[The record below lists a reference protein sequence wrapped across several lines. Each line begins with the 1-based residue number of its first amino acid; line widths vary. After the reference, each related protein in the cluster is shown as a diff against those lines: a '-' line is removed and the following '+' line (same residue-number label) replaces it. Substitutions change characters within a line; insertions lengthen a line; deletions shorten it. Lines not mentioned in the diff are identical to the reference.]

1 MVLALGNRQ
10 DSTWLSHRLSIS
22 KWSFCQ
28 NRYKQDS
35 QSSATQLLAAI
46 ELLDSPLYENTLVPL
61 LQRTTPI
68 NYTETLREKS
78 ALRRWRFWRYFIRIP
93 RRPTVT
99 ITLVKSQHLLELL
112 LWADVWSA
120 ATGLLTAVGCTWVK
134 AGVALAADHLV
145 AVVLLSQDTEGRLN
159 DTTTETKDQVE
170 GRLLLD
176 VVVGKGAAVL
186 QLLAGKDQTLLI
198 WGDSFFVLNKS

>member
-1 MVLALGNRQ
+1 M
-10 DSTWLSHRLSIS
+10 
-22 KWSFCQ
+22 
-28 NRYKQDS
+28 
-35 QSSATQLLAAI
+35 
-46 ELLDSPLYENTLVPL
+46 
-61 LQRTTPI
+61 
-68 NYTETLREKS
+68 
-78 ALRRWRFWRYFIRIP
+78 
-93 RRPTVT
+93 
-99 ITLVKSQHLLELL
+99 
-112 LWADVWSA
+112 
-120 ATGLLTAVGCTWVK
+120 K

>member
-1 MVLALGNRQ
+1 M
-10 DSTWLSHRLSIS
+10 
-22 KWSFCQ
+22 
-28 NRYKQDS
+28 
-35 QSSATQLLAAI
+35 
-46 ELLDSPLYENTLVPL
+46 
-61 LQRTTPI
+61 
-68 NYTETLREKS
+68 
-78 ALRRWRFWRYFIRIP
+78 
-93 RRPTVT
+93 
-99 ITLVKSQHLLELL
+99 
-112 LWADVWSA
+112 
-120 ATGLLTAVGCTWVK
+120 K

-198 WGDSFFVLNKS
+198 WGDSFFVLNEKSQSTVYCSIVLQTKFENILGQENKVSQCEVEKKSSRSYAKKKLDFFFR